1 MMCNSKKL
9 DCRIKSDNDKL
20 FSKNKKLPTAKL
32 LMYFAV
38 VFVMF
43 CSYLIVRHKNQVL
56 EAKNL
61 PFYNT
66 SLEAVDDG
74 TYYGKT
80 YTKFLHVQLE
90 VIVQN
95 HQLQNIK
102 VLENK
107 GSQGQKV
114 EPILQE
120 MIKQNKVVVPAIKGE
135 ELASLVFISC
145 VDSALHSGA
154 TPGERVE

>member
-1 MMCNSKKL
+1 MKQ
-9 DCRIKSDNDKL
+9 
-20 FSKNKKLPTAKL
+20 NKPVQANRRAIPTAKL

-43 CSYLIVRHKNQVL
+43 CSYLIIRHKNQVL

-66 SLEAVDDG
+66 PLEAVDDG

-90 VIVQN
+90 VTVQD
-95 HQLQNIK
+95 HKLVNIK

-114 EPILQE
+114 EPIILE
-120 MIKQNKVVVPAIKGE
+120 MIKQNNVVVPAIKGE

-145 VDSALHSGA
+145 VDTALHYA
-154 TPGERVE
+154 LP

>member
-1 MMCNSKKL
+1 
-9 DCRIKSDNDKL
+9 
-20 FSKNKKLPTAKL
+20 
-32 LMYFAV
+32 MYFSV

-66 SLEAVDDG
+66 PLESVDDG
-74 TYYGKT
+74 IYSAKT
-80 YTKFLHVQLE
+80 YTKFLHLQLE
-90 VIVQN
+90 VTVQN
-95 HQLQNIK
+95 HQLQDIK
-102 VLENK
+102 VIENK

-120 MIKQNKVVVPAIKGE
+120 MIKQNKVIVPAIKGE

-145 VDSALHSGA
+145 VDSALHSA
-154 TPGERVE
+154 ITDK

>member
-1 MMCNSKKL
+1 MKQNKLNVSKVKV
-9 DCRIKSDNDKL
+9 ST
-20 FSKNKKLPTAKL
+20 SKL

-43 CSYLIVRHKNQVL
+43 CSYLIVRHKSQVQ

-66 SLEAVDDG
+66 PLEAVADG

-80 YTKFLHVQLE
+80 YKKFLHVQLE
-90 VIVQN
+90 VTVQD
-95 HQLQNIK
+95 HQLKEIK
-102 VLENK
+102 IIENK
-107 GSQGQKV
+107 GSQGQKIQ
-114 EPILQE
+114 PIIQE

-145 VDSALHSGA
+145 VDTALHSGISQDK
-154 TPGERVE
+154 EIE

>member
-1 MMCNSKKL
+1 MQQNKTPRAKKL
-9 DCRIKSDNDKL
+9 AI
-20 FSKNKKLPTAKL
+20 PTAKL

-90 VIVQN
+90 VTVQN

-107 GSQGQKV
+107 GSQGQNA

-145 VDSALHSGA
+145 VDTALHSGA
-154 TPGERVE
+154 GQKEVSE

>member
-1 MMCNSKKL
+1 MKQNKLNVSKVKV
-9 DCRIKSDNDKL
+9 ST
-20 FSKNKKLPTAKL
+20 SKL

-43 CSYLIVRHKNQVL
+43 CSYLIVRHKSQVQ

-66 SLEAVDDG
+66 PLEAVADG

-90 VIVQN
+90 VTVQD
-95 HQLQNIK
+95 HQLKEIK
-102 VLENK
+102 IIENK
-107 GSQGQKV
+107 GSQGQKIQ
-114 EPILQE
+114 PIIQE
-120 MIKQNKVVVPAIKGE
+120 MIKQNKVVVSAIKGE

-145 VDSALHSGA
+145 VDTALHSGISQDKA
-154 TPGERVE
+154 IK

>member
-1 MMCNSKKL
+1 MKKQNVSKV
-9 DCRIKSDNDKL
+9 
-20 FSKNKKLPTAKL
+20 KLPTAKL

-90 VIVQN
+90 VTVQN

-154 TPGERVE
+154 TTGERVE

>member
-1 MMCNSKKL
+1 
-9 DCRIKSDNDKL
+9 
-20 FSKNKKLPTAKL
+20 
-32 LMYFAV
+32 MYFAV

-90 VIVQN
+90 VTVQN

-114 EPILQE
+114 EPIIQE

-145 VDSALHSGA
+145 VDTALHSGVRQI
-154 TPGERVE
+154 EQVE

>member
-1 MMCNSKKL
+1 MKQNKLNVSKVKV
-9 DCRIKSDNDKL
+9 ST
-20 FSKNKKLPTAKL
+20 SKL

-43 CSYLIVRHKNQVL
+43 CSYLIVRHKSQVQ

-66 SLEAVDDG
+66 PLEAVADG

-90 VIVQN
+90 VTVQD
-95 HQLQNIK
+95 HQLKEIK
-102 VLENK
+102 IIENK
-107 GSQGQKV
+107 GSQGQKIQ
-114 EPILQE
+114 PIIQE

-145 VDSALHSGA
+145 VDTALHSGISQDK
-154 TPGERVE
+154 EIE

>member
-1 MMCNSKKL
+1 MQQNKTPRAKKL
-9 DCRIKSDNDKL
+9 AI
-20 FSKNKKLPTAKL
+20 PTAKL

-56 EAKNL
+56 EAKYL

-90 VIVQN
+90 VTVQN

-107 GSQGQKV
+107 GSQGQNA

-120 MIKQNKVVVPAIKGE
+120 MIKQNKIVVPAIKGE

-145 VDSALHSGA
+145 VDTALHSGA
-154 TPGERVE
+154 GQKEVSE

>member
-1 MMCNSKKL
+1 
-9 DCRIKSDNDKL
+9 
-20 FSKNKKLPTAKL
+20 
-32 LMYFAV
+32 MYFAV

-43 CSYLIVRHKNQVL
+43 CSYLIVRHKSQVQ

-66 SLEAVDDG
+66 PLEAVADG

-90 VIVQN
+90 VTVQD
-95 HQLQNIK
+95 HQLKEIK
-102 VLENK
+102 IIENK
-107 GSQGQKV
+107 GSQGQKIQ
-114 EPILQE
+114 PIIQE

-145 VDSALHSGA
+145 VDTALHSGISQDKA
-154 TPGERVE
+154 IK

>member
-1 MMCNSKKL
+1 MQQ
-9 DCRIKSDNDKL
+9 
-20 FSKNKKLPTAKL
+20 NKTTRAKRLAIPTAKL

-66 SLEAVDDG
+66 SLEAIDDG

-80 YTKFLHVQLE
+80 YTKFL
-90 VIVQN
+90 QN

-107 GSQGQKV
+107 GSQGQNA

-145 VDSALHSGA
+145 VDTALHSG
-154 TPGERVE
+154 TKQIEQVE

>member
-1 MMCNSKKL
+1 
-9 DCRIKSDNDKL
+9 
-20 FSKNKKLPTAKL
+20 
-32 LMYFAV
+32 MYFSV

-66 SLEAVDDG
+66 PLESVEDG
-74 TYYGKT
+74 IYSAKT
-80 YTKFLHVQLE
+80 YTKFLHLQLE
-90 VIVQN
+90 VTVQN
-95 HQLQNIK
+95 HQLQVIK
-102 VLENK
+102 VIENK

-120 MIKQNKVVVPAIKGE
+120 MIKQNKVIVPAIKGE

-145 VDSALHSGA
+145 VDSALHSA
-154 TPGERVE
+154 ITDN

>member
-1 MMCNSKKL
+1 MKQ
-9 DCRIKSDNDKL
+9 
-20 FSKNKKLPTAKL
+20 NKTQNNPIRTNRRTIPTAKL

-43 CSYLIVRHKNQVL
+43 CSYLIVRHKSQVM

-66 SLEAVDDG
+66 PLQAVDDG

-90 VIVQN
+90 VTVQD
-95 HQLQNIK
+95 HQLVNIK

-114 EPILQE
+114 EPIIQE

-145 VDSALHSGA
+145 VDTALHTALPSEIKQTVGDKQ
-154 TPGERVE
+154 E

>member
-1 MMCNSKKL
+1 MKQNKLNVSKVKV
-9 DCRIKSDNDKL
+9 ST
-20 FSKNKKLPTAKL
+20 SKL

-43 CSYLIVRHKNQVL
+43 CSYLIVRHKSQVQ

-66 SLEAVDDG
+66 PLEAVADG

-90 VIVQN
+90 VTVQD
-95 HQLQNIK
+95 HQLKEIK
-102 VLENK
+102 IIENK
-107 GSQGQKV
+107 GSQGQKIQ
-114 EPILQE
+114 PIIQE

-145 VDSALHSGA
+145 VDTALHSGISQDKA
-154 TPGERVE
+154 IK

>member
-1 MMCNSKKL
+1 
-9 DCRIKSDNDKL
+9 
-20 FSKNKKLPTAKL
+20 
-32 LMYFAV
+32 MYFSV

-66 SLEAVDDG
+66 PLESVDDG
-74 TYYGKT
+74 IYSAKT
-80 YTKFLHVQLE
+80 YTKFLHLQLE
-90 VIVQN
+90 VTVQN
-95 HQLQNIK
+95 HQLQDIK
-102 VLENK
+102 VIENK

-120 MIKQNKVVVPAIKGE
+120 MIKQNKVIVPAIKGE

-145 VDSALHSGA
+145 VDSALHSA
-154 TPGERVE
+154 ITDN

>member
-1 MMCNSKKL
+1 MKQTKK
-9 DCRIKSDNDKL
+9 ISI
-20 FSKNKKLPTAKL
+20 STAKL
-32 LMYFAV
+32 LMYFSV

-66 SLEAVDDG
+66 PLESVDDG
-74 TYYGKT
+74 IYSAKT
-80 YTKFLHVQLE
+80 YTKFLHLQLE
-90 VIVQN
+90 VTVQN
-95 HQLQNIK
+95 HQLQDIK
-102 VLENK
+102 VIENK

-120 MIKQNKVVVPAIKGE
+120 MIKQNKVIVPAIKGE

-145 VDSALHSGA
+145 VDSALHSA
-154 TPGERVE
+154 ITDN

>member
-1 MMCNSKKL
+1 MQQNKTTRTKKL
-9 DCRIKSDNDKL
+9 AI
-20 FSKNKKLPTAKL
+20 PTAKL

-90 VIVQN
+90 VTVQN

-107 GSQGQKV
+107 GSQGQNA

-120 MIKQNKVVVPAIKGE
+120 MIKQNKVVVPANKGE

-145 VDSALHSGA
+145 VDTALHSG
-154 TPGERVE
+154 TKQIEQVE

>member
-1 MMCNSKKL
+1 MKQNKLNVSKVKV
-9 DCRIKSDNDKL
+9 ST
-20 FSKNKKLPTAKL
+20 SKL

-43 CSYLIVRHKNQVL
+43 CSYLIVRHKSQVQ

-66 SLEAVDDG
+66 PLEAVADG

-90 VIVQN
+90 VTVQN
-95 HQLQNIK
+95 HQLKEIK
-102 VLENK
+102 IIENK

-114 EPILQE
+114 QPIIQE

-145 VDSALHSGA
+145 VDTALHSGISQDKA
-154 TPGERVE
+154 IE